1 MKSWQTSCTLKSKS
15 KAGMILLVL
24 LALMIA
30 AAILSVALGSVWVPP
45 AEVLRALLSPE
56 DRAAD
61 RIVLYARLPRTL
73 GCLVVGAGLAV
84 SGSIIQNVLD
94 NPLAAPNIIGVNSG
108 AGLMVAL
115 SCAMFPSAV
124 AVTPVLAFTG
134 ALGGVLLVL
143 FIARKTGASRITL
156 VLAGVAVS
164 SMFSACIDA
173 VVTFVPEA
181 LNGYS
186 DFRIGG
192 LRNLTMDRVMPAFWI
207 VLVGVLLA
215 LLLASEL
222 DVLMLGADT
231 ARSLGLRVEQIRIV
245 LLAIAAALAGASVSV
260 AGLLGFVGLI
270 VPHMMRRLIGEDSRS
285 LLLGSA
291 LGGAAVLTI
300 CDLLARVLFA
310 PFVLPVGIVLA
321 LLGGPFFIWLL
332 LKQRGGRLT

>member
-1 MKSWQTSCTLKSKS
+1 
-15 KAGMILLVL
+15 
-24 LALMIA
+24 
-30 AAILSVALGSVWVPP
+30 
-45 AEVLRALLSPE
+45 
-56 DRAAD
+56 
-61 RIVLYARLPRTL
+61 
-73 GCLVVGAGLAV
+73 
-84 SGSIIQNVLD
+84 
-94 NPLAAPNIIGVNSG
+94 
-108 AGLMVAL
+108 
-115 SCAMFPSAV
+115 
-124 AVTPVLAFTG
+124 
-134 ALGGVLLVL
+134 
-143 FIARKTGASRITL
+143 
-156 VLAGVAVS
+156 
-164 SMFSACIDA
+164 
-173 VVTFVPEA
+173 
-181 LNGYS
+181 
-186 DFRIGG
+186 
-192 LRNLTMDRVMPAFWI
+192 MPAFWI